1 MGSPHTEQDK
11 RRADVNAA
19 MKVMDSPIGLA
30 LMVDAED
37 AYLLTDAVRCY
48 INGADAGTI
57 FCVHASCERDLAAM
71 VQASGSAPG
80 GSQRW
85 GLGALV
91 SYCADQGLM
100 PSDLVDNLRV
110 LNDHRKTL
118 YHYGHSESD
127 TALSQR
133 TDELIQEVGSSKLHE
148 DFKEQHGYEGDNKH
162 IYAFAMDRVLQRNA
176 LSALT
181 TGFML
186 RSWLAPSP

>member
-1 MGSPHTEQDK
+1 MDARQTEQDK
-11 RRADVNAA
+11 RRADIRVA
-19 MKVMDSPIGLA
+19 MKVMDSPFGLG
-30 LMVDAED
+30 LTVDPED
-37 AYLLTDAVRCY
+37 AYLLSDAMRCY

-71 VQASGSAPG
+71 LHASGSAPV

-85 GLGALV
+85 GLGVIV
-91 SYCADQGLM
+91 SHYADQGLM
-100 PSDLVDNLRV
+100 PSHLLDNLRI

-127 TALSQR
+127 TALRQR
-133 TDELIQEVGSSKLHE
+133 TYDLIHDVGSSKLRE
-148 DFKEQHGYEGDNKH
+148 DFRERRGFEADNKEL
-162 IYAFAMDRVLQRNA
+162 YAFAMDCVLQRNA

-186 RSWLAPSP
+186 RSWLGQKP